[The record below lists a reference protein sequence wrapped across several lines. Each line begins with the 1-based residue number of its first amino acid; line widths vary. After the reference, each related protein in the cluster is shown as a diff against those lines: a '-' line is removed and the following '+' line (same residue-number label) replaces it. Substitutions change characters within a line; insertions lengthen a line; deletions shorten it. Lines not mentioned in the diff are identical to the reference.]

1 MLCIAV
7 TVTASGG
14 RVLGQGVP
22 LPQDYSVVFHDSE
35 PDPRSEMGV
44 CEGSPAAVMA
54 RLLLDAASQAR
65 VWIRWRSSPTDRRSL
80 LWPPGFRRHVFA
92 GQFHNGRSMTERK
105 RRITVSIVLRGSWAR
120 WRMRMRR
127 YRANKPSWVRPQLM
141 VSLLTTCAAGLHGPE
156 GLARAEAASDDARA
170 IIAEAQRRSETKSQ
184 RYQGLVQVFDA
195 RGKVSDKRWTFER
208 LGAHGQSKSV
218 LRFTAPPEVKGVALL
233 VINHPDRASD
243 QWMWTPAL
251 ERDRRIALQ
260 DRSTRFFGTDF
271 SFEDLEERDVNQYD
285 YRMLGEEVVDG
296 VPCWRIESIPKPG
309 KSSQYTR
316 SIAWVRKV
324 DYVFARLENHIR
336 DQIARRLSYLDIQN
350 IQGIWTARQL
360 EMADLR
366 RKSLTRLTLDKLE
379 YNVPLNEGD
388 FTLQAIRRQ

>member
-1 MLCIAV
+1 
-7 TVTASGG
+7 
-14 RVLGQGVP
+14 
-22 LPQDYSVVFHDSE
+22 
-35 PDPRSEMGV
+35 
-44 CEGSPAAVMA
+44 
-54 RLLLDAASQAR
+54 
-65 VWIRWRSSPTDRRSL
+65 
-80 LWPPGFRRHVFA
+80 
-92 GQFHNGRSMTERK
+92 
-105 RRITVSIVLRGSWAR
+105 
-120 WRMRMRR
+120 
-127 YRANKPSWVRPQLM
+127 M